1 MAREQS
7 AQINTCIGTRSI
19 LRRFPDGVRLVV
31 VEDPMR
37 RGNRYGTIGMS
48 VAVLLLMGLSPLV
61 SACNT
66 VAGAGQD
73 VSAIGNTVTSGA
85 VQTKKATGAP

>member
-1 MAREQS
+1 MKH
-7 AQINTCIGTRSI
+7 GK
-19 LRRFPDGVRLVV
+19 
-31 VEDPMR
+31 
-37 RGNRYGTIGMS
+37 RYGLAGMFF
-48 VAVLLLMGLSPLV
+48 AVLLLLGAGSLL

-85 VQTKKATGAP
+85 VQTKRATGAP

>member
-1 MAREQS
+1 LLDEFE
-7 AQINTCIGTRSI
+7 C
-19 LRRFPDGVRLVV
+19 RF

-37 RGNRYGTIGMS
+37 HGKRYGAAGMLL
-48 VAVLLLMGLSPLV
+48 AVLMVIGAGSLL

-73 VSAIGNTVTSGA
+73 VSAVGNTVTSGA
-85 VQTKKATGAP
+85 QQTRRATGLP